1 MKISVIITAWNVEDY
16 IRQAIESCVNSDY
29 QDLEII
35 VVDDCST
42 DGSLKIIDEFRVK
55 DERVQV
61 IQNEINCGAG
71 MSRSIGVENATG
83 EYVIFLDGDDW
94 LNPDF
99 IKSLVEGAE
108 KTDADIVSGGIV
120 IRRLDGSYDATSYG
134 NIICEGLDKIT
145 KFWGEKIVF
154 MNNKLIR
161 RTLFDKVPYCKRRF
175 IEDTPTIIPQLYLAN
190 KVAYMDNIGYNY
202 RMQNNSLTH
211 KASPIKYAV
220 YRCLCAQDII
230 SFFEEHDKEIL
241 KQIPIVRQYATHVNQ
256 IKQLNPTPEMIEDFK
271 EDWILFS
278 CRLLSGK

>member
-190 KVAYMDNIGYNY
+190 KVAYIDNIGYNY

>member
-1 MKISVIITAWNVEDY
+1 MKISVIITAWNVEDF
-16 IRQAIESCVNSDY
+16 IRQAIESCVNSEY

-134 NIICEGLDKIT
+134 NTICEGLDKIT

-190 KVAYMDNIGYNY
+190 KVAYVDNIGYNY